1 LFSLVFV
8 CEITIELL
16 TDTLKSW
23 MAFTTSANIFL
34 SDDLREVE
42 IYFQEAVFLSLK
54 KNTGWTEQE
63 ANLIFLQDMRL
74 RLDFMLSRNNAD
86 RASNVKLV
94 LLARG

>member
-1 LFSLVFV
+1 VRFTL
-8 CEITIELL
+8 ELL

-54 KNTGWTEQE
+54 KKYGMDRTRGEFNFSSRHATET
-63 ANLIFLQDMRL
+63 
-74 RLDFMLSRNNAD
+74 
-86 RASNVKLV
+86 
-94 LLARG
+94 